1 MPVRP
6 PHILAAALLAG
17 GLFLPL
23 AATAEVASVIPAC
36 PLLTPDEVAA
46 VFGDPF
52 AAAEQEPSG
61 GGEGEG
67 RMTTCFWTPADGKP
81 GRNPVAGGLVLAAG
95 RRRRCRLPRDAP
107 HPRRGGVRPATAE
120 TLAIGDDALW
130 DGDRVYVR
138 KGGTSVTLATSLNA
152 LDATPDAK
160 AKLEALAAIVAGRRL

>member
-6 PHILAAALLAG
+6 PHFLAAALLVG
-17 GLFLPL
+17 VTFLALP
-23 AATAEVASVIPAC
+23 ATAEVASVIPAC

-46 VFGDPF
+46 VFGRPF

-67 RMTTCFWTPADGKP
+67 RLTTCFWTPADDEP
-81 GRNPVAGGLVLAAG
+81 GATLSLVVWSWPPGDGGAAG
-95 RRRRCRLPRDAP
+95 FLETLRLLAGEESDR
-107 HPRRGGVRPATAE
+107 TAE

-138 KGGTSVTLATSLNA
+138 KGGTSIS
-152 LDATPDAK
+152 
-160 AKLEALAAIVAGRRL
+160 

>member
-1 MPVRP
+1 MSGRKARTVT
-6 PHILAAALLAG
+6 AALLCI
-17 GLFLPL
+17 GLSPL
-23 AATAEVASVIPAC
+23 AALAEVAAVIPAC

-46 VFGDPF
+46 TFGIPLRSV
-52 AAAEQEPSG
+52 EREPSG

-67 RMTTCFWTPADGKP
+67 RMTTCLWTPADGKP
-81 GRNPVAGGLVLAAG
+81 GATLSLVVWSWPPGDGGAAG
-95 RRRRCRLPRDAP
+95 FLETLRILGEETTD
-107 HPRRGGVRPATAE
+107 RPPVE

-160 AKLEALAAIVAGRRL
+160 AKLEALADIVAGRL

>member
-1 MPVRP
+1 MRLRAPY
-6 PHILAAALLAG
+6 ILTAALLVGAIC
-17 GLFLPL
+17 LPL
-23 AATAEVASVIPAC
+23 AATAEVAPVIPAC

-46 VFGDPF
+46 VFGSPF

-81 GRNPVAGGLVLAAG
+81 GATLSLVVWSWPPGDGGAAG
-95 RRRRCRLPRDAP
+95 FLETLRLLAEEESDRI
-107 HPRRGGVRPATAE
+107 AE

-138 KGGTSVTLATSLNA
+138 KGGVSVTLATSPNA
-152 LDATPDAK
+152 LDTTPDAK
-160 AKLEALAAIVAGRRL
+160 AKLEALAAIVAGRL